1 MTRVVHYLNQFFTG
15 VGGEDAASTSP
26 ARTDGAVGPGR
37 KLQALLGDD
46 FEVVATVSCGDDY
59 AAGEP
64 KAVEEILALVK
75 DAKPDVV
82 VIGPAF
88 SSGRY
93 GLACGR
99 LAAAATQAG
108 LAAVAAMHQDNP
120 GLDEAA
126 GAPVV
131 RSGEAAREMGPSLET
146 LAAAVRKLVAG
157 EDLTDA
163 EGRLGKPA
171 RRNRVADE
179 NAARRAVALVLARLG
194 GDREATEVPLPN
206 FDQVTPAA
214 PVEDLSAVTVALV
227 SEGALV
233 PADNPDKLE
242 SARATRWAHYSVEGR
257 DSLPS
262 GEFISVHG
270 GFSTV
275 AANEDPQ
282 RIVPLDVARELE
294 SEGAIG
300 RLHGEYLVTAGNG
313 TSVGNAKRFGTEWVA
328 DLRKSG
334 VRAAILT
341 AT

>member
-15 VGGEDAASTSP
+15 VGGEDAASTPP
-26 ARTDGAVGPGR
+26 ARTDGPVGPGR
-37 KLQALLGDD
+37 KLQALLGDG

-64 KAVEEILALVK
+64 KAVEEILALVRGE
-75 DAKPDVV
+75 KPDVV

-99 LAAAATQAG
+99 LAAAATRAG

-120 GLDEAA
+120 GLEEAA
-126 GAPVV
+126 GAAVV

-146 LAAAVRKLVAG
+146 LAAAVRKLAAG
-157 EDLTDA
+157 EDLTEA
-163 EGRLGKPA
+163 EGRLGKRA
-171 RRNRVADE
+171 RRNRVADQ
-179 NAARRAVALVLARLG
+179 NAGRRAVALALARLG
-194 GDREATEVPLPN
+194 GDREASEIPLPD
-206 FDQVTPAA
+206 FDKVTPAA
-214 PVEDLSAVTVALV
+214 PVEDLTQVTVALV
-227 SEGALV
+227 SEGAVV

-242 SARATRWAHYSVEGR
+242 SARATRWARYSVVGR
-257 DSLPS
+257 DSLPA

-275 AANEDPQ
+275 AANQDPQ
-282 RIVPLDVARELE
+282 RILPLDVARQLE

>member
-15 VGGEDAASTSP
+15 VGGEDAASTPP
-26 ARTDGAVGPGR
+26 ARTDGAVGAGR

-64 KAVEEILALVK
+64 RAVEEILAMVK

-108 LAAVAAMHQDNP
+108 LVAVAAMHRDNP

-157 EDLTDA
+157 EDLTEA

-171 RRNRVADE
+171 RRNSVADD

-242 SARATRWAHYSVEGR
+242 SARATRWARYSVEGR
-257 DSLPS
+257 NFLPS

-282 RIVPLDVARELE
+282 RILPLDVARELE

-300 RLHGEYLVTAGNG
+300 RLHNEYLVTAGNG

>member
-15 VGGEDAASTSP
+15 VGGEDAASTRP

-64 KAVEEILALVK
+64 EAVEEILALVK
-75 DAKPDVV
+75 DAQPDVV

-120 GLDEAA
+120 GLEEAA
-126 GAPVV
+126 GAAVV

-146 LAAAVRKLVAG
+146 LAAAVRKLAAG
-157 EDLTDA
+157 DALTEAD
-163 EGRLGKPA
+163 GRLGKAP
-171 RRNRVADE
+171 RRNRVADD

-194 GDREATEVPLPN
+194 GDREATEVPLPD
-206 FDQVTPAA
+206 FDKVTPAP
-214 PVEDLSAVTVALV
+214 PVEDLSEVTVALV
-227 SEGALV
+227 SEGAVV

-242 SARATRWAHYSVEGR
+242 SARATRWARYPVEGR
-257 DSLPS
+257 DSLPP

-282 RIVPLDVARELE
+282 RILPLDVARQLE

-313 TSVGNAKRFGTEWVA
+313 TSVANAKRFGTEWAA

>member
-15 VGGEDAASTSP
+15 VGGEDAASTPP

-59 AAGEP
+59 AAGED
-64 KAVEEILALVK
+64 KAVEEMLALAK
-75 DAKPDVV
+75 DAQPDVV

-120 GLDEAA
+120 GLEEAA

-146 LAAAVRKLVAG
+146 LAAAVRKLAAG
-157 EDLTDA
+157 EALTEAD
-163 EGRLGKPA
+163 GRLGKPP
-171 RRNRVADE
+171 RRNRVADQ

-194 GDREATEVPLPN
+194 GDRGSTEVPLPD
-206 FDQVTPAA
+206 FDKVTPAP
-214 PVEDLSAVTVALV
+214 PVEDLSQATVALV
-227 SEGALV
+227 SEGAVV

-242 SARATRWAHYSVEGR
+242 SARATRWARYPVEGR
-257 DSLPS
+257 DSLPP

-282 RIVPLDVARELE
+282 RILPLDVARQLE

-313 TSVGNAKRFGTEWVA
+313 TSVGNAKRFGTEWAA

>member
-15 VGGEDAASTSP
+15 VGGEDAASTRP
-26 ARTDGAVGPGR
+26 ARVDGAVGPGR
-37 KLQALLGDD
+37 KLQALLGED

-59 AAGEP
+59 AAGEA

-75 DAKPDVV
+75 EARPDLLVV
-82 VIGPAF
+82 GPAF

-99 LAAAATQAG
+99 LAAAAARGG
-108 LAAVAAMHQDNP
+108 LAAVAAMHEDNP
-120 GLDEAA
+120 GLEEAE
-126 GAPVV
+126 GAAVV
-131 RSGEAAREMGPSLET
+131 SSGEAARDMGPSLET
-146 LAAAVRKLVAG
+146 LAAAARKIVAG
-157 EDLTDA
+157 QPLSEAD
-163 EGRLGKPA
+163 GRLGRPA
-171 RRNRVADE
+171 RRNRVADQ
-179 NAARRAVALVLARLG
+179 NAAERAVALVLARLE
-194 GDREATEVPLPN
+194 GDTDATEVPLPD
-206 FDQVTPAA
+206 FDTVTPAA
-214 PVEDLSAVTVALV
+214 PVEDVSEAVVALV
-227 SEGALV
+227 SEGAVV

-242 SARATRWAHYSVEGR
+242 SARATRWGRYSLEGR
-257 DSLPS
+257 DSLPA

-282 RIVPLDVARELE
+282 RILPLDVARQLE
-294 SEGAIG
+294 GEGAIG
-300 RLHGEYLVTAGNG
+300 RLHDEYLVTAGNG
-313 TSVGNAKRFGTEWVA
+313 TSVANAKRFGTEWAV

>member
-15 VGGEDAASTSP
+15 VGGEDAASTP
-26 ARTDGAVGPGR
+26 PVRTDGAVGPGR
-37 KLQALLGDD
+37 KLQALLGDGFD
-46 FEVVATVSCGDDY
+46 VVATVSCGDDY

-64 KAVEEILALVK
+64 GAVAEIMALVK
-75 DAKPDVV
+75 EAEPDLVL
-82 VIGPAF
+82 IGPAF

-108 LAAVAAMHQDNP
+108 LAALAAMHESNP
-120 GLDEAA
+120 GLHEAG

-146 LAAAVRKLVAG
+146 LAAAARKVVAG
-157 EDLTDA
+157 QALTDA
-163 EGRLGKPA
+163 DGRLGRAP
-171 RRNRVADE
+171 RRNRVAHQNGAE
-179 NAARRAVALVLARLG
+179 RAVALVLARLA
-194 GDREATEVPLPN
+194 GDRDATEVPLPD
-206 FDQVTPAA
+206 FDTVTPAP
-214 PVEDLSAVTVALV
+214 PVEDLAEATVALV
-227 SEGALV
+227 SEGAVV

-242 SARATRWAHYSVEGR
+242 SARATRWARYSLEGR
-257 DSLPS
+257 DSLLP

-282 RIVPLDVARELE
+282 RILPLDVARQLE
-294 SEGAIG
+294 GEGAIG

-313 TSVGNAKRFGTEWVA
+313 TSVGNAKRFGAEWAV

>member
-64 KAVEEILALVK
+64 KAVDEILALVK

-146 LAAAVRKLVAG
+146 LAAVVRKLVAG

-171 RRNRVADE
+171 RRNSVADD

-242 SARATRWAHYSVEGR
+242 SARATRWARYSVEGR
-257 DSLPS
+257 NFLPS

-282 RIVPLDVARELE
+282 RILPLDVARELE

-300 RLHGEYLVTAGNG
+300 RLHNEYLVTAGNG

>member
-15 VGGEDAASTSP
+15 VGGEDAASTPP

-75 DAKPDVV
+75 DDQPDVV

-108 LAAVAAMHQDNP
+108 LVAVAAMHQDNP
-120 GLDEAA
+120 GVEEAR
-126 GAPVV
+126 GAPMV
-131 RSGEAAREMGPSLET
+131 RSGEAAREMGPSLEA
-146 LAAAVRKLVAG
+146 LAAAVRKLAAG
-157 EDLTDA
+157 EDLTEAD
-163 EGRLGKPA
+163 GRLGKAP
-171 RRNRVADE
+171 RRNRIADQ

-194 GDREATEVPLPN
+194 GDREATEIPLPD
-206 FDQVTPAA
+206 FDNVTPAA
-214 PVEDLSAVTVALV
+214 PVEDLTQVTVALV
-227 SEGALV
+227 SEGAVV

-242 SARATRWAHYSVEGR
+242 SARATRWARYSVEGR
-257 DSLPS
+257 DSLPP

-282 RIVPLDVARELE
+282 RILPLDVARQLE

-300 RLHGEYLVTAGNG
+300 RLHHEYLVTAGNG
-313 TSVGNAKRFGTEWVA
+313 TSVGNAKRFGIEWVA
-328 DLRKSG
+328 DLRNSG